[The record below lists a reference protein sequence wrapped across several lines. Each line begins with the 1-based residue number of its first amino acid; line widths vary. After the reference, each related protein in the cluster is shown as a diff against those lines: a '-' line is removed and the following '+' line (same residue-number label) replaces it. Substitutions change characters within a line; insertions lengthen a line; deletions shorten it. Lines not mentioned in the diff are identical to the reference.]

1 MRGYERDGYENWD
14 EYEEDGDEQEEE
26 EDGEGGYEEPPQ
38 PTQEELEYLEL
49 RQRIKESIR
58 KQMKKDLGTAN
69 SGSRDKINA
78 FRKDNY
84 GSFFGPSQPVIA
96 QRVIQESKS
105 LLENP
110 DLAARISRPNHTSK
124 KSSVSAPAGS
134 KPQVNRPPVVANKL
148 KKKVEMLKNT
158 RDYSFL
164 LSEDAEV
171 PASTKSPP
179 PRNVSAPKSD
189 ARSAQLAPR
198 SKQVVNDRGRDVSNG
213 REGRRPMPPSS
224 QSKPKGAPEKTA
236 KLSTDPRKQLGSH
249 NGSGPGRPQGPKG
262 GMPSKSPMPATGRAN
277 APVAKS
283 TMASSHRPNPSPIQS
298 GARKPM
304 PSHSQSGSQRPPS
317 QSGSQ
322 RLHPQSG
329 TQRPA
334 LPRGQP
340 PLVKKPTVQRK
351 EYQEASKPKV
361 VTKQALPSSRDQLN
375 RPTPKLPARGTLAE
389 ERPKAKPKRPHYDDE
404 SDGENAIN
412 MIRQM
417 FGYNPNRFKDDD
429 DVSDMEANFDDIMRE
444 EKRSAKIAK
453 REDEEQLRLIEEEE
467 RRERMRLAKKR
478 KLSR

>member
-1 MRGYERDGYENWD
+1 MRGYERDEYENWD

-26 EDGEGGYEEPPQ
+26 EDGENGYEEPPQ

-110 DLAARISRPNHTSK
+110 DLAARISRPNHTACISPLLHALK
-124 KSSVSAPAGS
+124 ALKHCCRSSGCFDDIAFGCASVNVVQARRPLFQPLQGQNL
-134 KPQVNRPPVVANKL
+134 KPTVHQLLLNKL

-179 PRNVSAPKSD
+179 PRNLSAPKSD

-213 REGRRPMPPSS
+213 RDGRRPMPPSS

-236 KLSTDPRKQLGSH
+236 KLSTEPRKQLGSH

-262 GMPSKSPMPATGRAN
+262 MPSKSPMPATGKAT
-277 APVAKS
+277 APVAKN
-283 TMASSHRPNPSPIQS
+283 TMAGSQKANPSSIQS
-298 GARKPM
+298 GARKPL
-304 PSHSQSGSQRPPS
+304 PSHSQSGSQRPAP
-317 QSGSQ
+317 
-322 RLHPQSG
+322 
-329 TQRPA
+329 
-334 LPRGQP
+334 PRSQP
-340 PLVKKPTVQRK
+340 PLKKPMVQRK
-351 EYQEASKPKV
+351 DYQESSKPKV
-361 VTKQALPSSRDQLN
+361 VTKQPLPSSRDQLK
-375 RPTPKLPARGTLAE
+375 RPNPKLPARGNLAE
-389 ERPKAKPKRPHYDDE
+389 ERPKAKPKRPRHDDD

-412 MIRQM
+412 MIRQ
-417 FGYNPNRFKDDD
+417 
-429 DVSDMEANFDDIMRE
+429 I
-444 EKRSAKIAK
+444 AKIAK

-478 KLSR
+478 KLGRQ

>member
-1 MRGYERDGYENWD
+1 MRGYERDQEYENWD
-14 EYEEDGDEQEEE
+14 EYEDDGDEQEEE
-26 EDGEGGYEEPPQ
+26 EDGEDGYEEPPQ

-124 KSSVSAPAGS
+124 KTSVSAPAGS
-134 KPQVNRPPVVANKL
+134 KPQANRPPIVTNKL

-179 PRNVSAPKSD
+179 PRNLSAPKSD

-213 REGRRPMPPSS
+213 RDGRRPMPPSS

-236 KLSTDPRKQLGSH
+236 KLSTEPRKQLGSH

-262 GMPSKSPMPATGRAN
+262 MPSKSPMPASGKVT

-283 TMASSHRPNPSPIQS
+283 TMAGSHRPNPSTIQS
-298 GARKPM
+298 GARKPL
-304 PSHSQSGSQRPPS
+304 PSHM
-317 QSGSQ
+317 
-322 RLHPQSG
+322 QSG

-334 LPRGQP
+334 PPRSQP
-340 PLVKKPTVQRK
+340 PLKKPTVQRK
-351 EYQEASKPKV
+351 EYQESSKPKV
-361 VTKQALPSSRDQLN
+361 VSKQPLPSSRDQQLK
-375 RPTPKLPARGTLAE
+375 RPTPKLPARGNLAE
-389 ERPKAKPKRPHYDDE
+389 ERPKAKPKRPRYDED

-417 FGYNPNRFKDDD
+417 FGYNPNRFRDDD

-478 KLSR
+478 KLSRQ